1 MRRFG
6 AEVFEDMERSAM
18 PDIGQLLD
26 SGVKNVI
33 EQQPFSIRKTS
44 EISEDL
50 ISYCRVMVSDLQ
62 LEIISPEE
70 RAAVEVRRLKQ
81 EAESSADQYGQ
92 VMSSIA
98 NGIQHDLIKLVC
110 LCGLNGLT
118 RARNI
123 FNSNE
128 RHDTIRRPLQ
138 CFADLFH
145 HPARGLT
152 EGWCPA
158 ANFVLIVSATLSSA
172 PPQLSF

>member
-1 MRRFG
+1 
-6 AEVFEDMERSAM
+6 
-18 PDIGQLLD
+18 
-26 SGVKNVI
+26 
-33 EQQPFSIRKTS
+33 
-44 EISEDL
+44 
-50 ISYCRVMVSDLQ
+50 MVSDLQ

-92 VMSSIA
+92 VMSSMA
-98 NGIQHDLIKLVC
+98 NGIQHDLDLIRLVC
-110 LCGLNGLT
+110 LWGLNGLT

-123 FNSNE
+123 HNSNE

-145 HPARGLT
+145 HPARRLT

-172 PPQLSF
+172 PPQLSS